1 MVAVRRIT
9 PWRSSRTTALPTR
22 DLTTAVVLLEK
33 VLQHHPGFQN
43 ERIATFSC
51 NSVTL
56 VFAAASDDTSARA
69 GFETDD
75 CPRDFKAVV
84 ERDAVVLEPP
94 TDKACGNSFV
104 GTRAPPFLLNESPA

>member
-1 MVAVRRIT
+1 M
-9 PWRSSRTTALPTR
+9 
-22 DLTTAVVLLEK
+22 LLEK
-33 VLQHHPGFQN
+33 VLQLHPGFQN
-43 ERIATFSC
+43 ERIATFSF
-51 NSVTL
+51 NSMAL

-75 CPRDFKAVV
+75 CDRDFRAVV

-104 GTRAPPFLLNESPA
+104 GARAPPLLLTESPA